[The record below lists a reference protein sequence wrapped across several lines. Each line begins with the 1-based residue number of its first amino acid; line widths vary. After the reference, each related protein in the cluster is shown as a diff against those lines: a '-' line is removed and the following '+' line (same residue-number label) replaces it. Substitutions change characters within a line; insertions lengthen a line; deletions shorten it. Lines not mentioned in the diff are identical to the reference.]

1 MPTYT
6 HVALDRLLEPGS
18 RHTLQKPPPAPVKM
32 DRAPTPIPSPRK
44 PILRRQM
51 APALYATPE
60 TTPVPPD
67 SPSSPSSYP
76 PASPYIINHKRRGP
90 RLLKSQSLGNDD
102 GGSHLSEIAT
112 RAHSGTFVPV
122 LEEEEAHT
130 SDEKL
135 FEEMADVL
143 QTEQIDGE
151 KDEIEGIS
159 KEFEGDGMDTVRN
172 EEKKVE
178 KDEFLDLQE
187 SMSIA
192 SEDGNVI
199 ERSWKPSTPIGE
211 FYDAFEGMMCFCLV
225 FQNIF

>member
-6 HVALDRLLEPGS
+6 HVAIDRLLEPGS
-18 RHTLQKPPPAPVKM
+18 RHTLQKPPPAPVKL

-60 TTPVPPD
+60 TTAVPPD

-90 RLLKSQSLGNDD
+90 RLLKSQSLGTDD
-102 GGSHLSEIAT
+102 GGSHLSHIAT
-112 RAHSGTFVPV
+112 QAQSQTFVHVP
-122 LEEEEAHT
+122 EEAQT

-135 FEEMADVL
+135 CEEISDVL
-143 QTEQIDGE
+143 QTELIDGE
-151 KDEIEGIS
+151 MDEIEEIN
-159 KEFEGDGMDTVRN
+159 KKFEDGGTDTVRH

-187 SMSIA
+187 SMSTA
-192 SEDGNVI
+192 SEDGYAI

-211 FYDAFEGMMCFCLV
+211 FYDAFEGIDVLLFS
-225 FQNIF
+225 IFRNDF